1 LPSQG
6 FRELPNPNR
15 GASESRQLFIP
26 RFYPRYAHASITRT
40 VDMAEENLDA
50 NSGPAK
56 ENEVRS
62 PKVPS
67 RMGGRKLIA
76 LVAIAALLIGVPLG
90 YLATQGTDDSNPD
103 DDVAIVISGFGE
115 SLNLT
120 VSDLSDM
127 ESYEGSG
134 YFMKSTGT
142 IVGPLNFT
150 GIPVSDLVDLVY
162 DDDNYSLN
170 TVAWDGY
177 EMTYNSGQV
186 ENGTFPTY
194 NLDGELLGPDDLTMI
209 LAYEEDGERL
219 DYDSLR
225 IVVVDDEE
233 KPITDG
239 HFWAKM
245 VKELN
250 VAPFVHDWTLELE
263 GVTTMDMDR
272 QTFESL
278 ATCYYHTTYYNY
290 TDDDGDHYYE
300 GIPLWVLLSAV
311 DKADA
316 PDGHY
321 MFNDA
326 LAEAG
331 YTVNVTASDGYSAT
345 FDAAQ
350 VARNDS
356 IIVAYKLDGEVL
368 AEDDWPLRIVGDD
381 LAGSQKVRNIVRIA
395 IEGYVENPAWEL
407 TLAGLT
413 TETFTEW
420 DFVALFNCDE
430 GLHVSYYNYTEDLEG
445 HSYAGIPLWVLIGL
459 VDGADSSHWLFN
471 DTLADLGYGVK
482 VTGSDGY
489 NKTISVGDVQYNDSL
504 ILALTFDE
512 EYLTGEDYPLTLT
525 GEDLPGSMNIKGV
538 VRVDLVDLPE

>member
-1 LPSQG
+1 MEAP
-6 FRELPNPNR
+6 
-15 GASESRQLFIP
+15 
-26 RFYPRYAHASITRT
+26 
-40 VDMAEENLDA
+40 
-50 NSGPAK
+50 
-56 ENEVRS
+56 S
-62 PKVPS
+62 PKVPK

-76 LVAIAALLIGVPLG
+76 LVAIAALLVGVPLG

-103 DDVAIVISGFGE
+103 GDAAIIISGFGG
-115 SLNLT
+115 SVNLT
-120 VSDLSDM
+120 VSELSDM

-162 DDDNYSLN
+162 DGDNYSLN

-194 NLDGELLGPDDLTMI
+194 NLDGELLGPDDLTMM

-219 DYDSLR
+219 AYDSLR

-233 KPITDG
+233 KPVTDG

-263 GVTTMDMDR
+263 GVTTMDMNS

-290 TDDDGDHYYE
+290 TDDDDDHYYE

-311 DKADA
+311 DEADA

-395 IEGYVENPAWEL
+395 IEGYVETPAWEL

-430 GLHVSYYNYTEDLEG
+430 GLHVSYYNYTEDLEE
-445 HSYAGIPLWVLIGL
+445 HSYAGIPLWVLVGL

-489 NKTISVGDVQYNDSL
+489 SKTLSVEDVEYNDSL
-504 ILALTFDE
+504 ILALTFDGEYFTGE
-512 EYLTGEDYPLTLT
+512 EYPLMLT
-525 GEDLPGSMNIKGV
+525 GEDLPGSTNVKGV

>member
-1 LPSQG
+1 M
-6 FRELPNPNR
+6 
-15 GASESRQLFIP
+15 
-26 RFYPRYAHASITRT
+26 
-40 VDMAEENLDA
+40 VEENLDA

-56 ENEVRS
+56 ETEALS

-90 YLATQGTDDSNPD
+90 YLVTQGTDDSTPD
-103 DDVAIVISGFGE
+103 GDVAVVISGFGE
-115 SLNLT
+115 RVNLT
-120 VSDLSDM
+120 VSDLSGM

-150 GIPVSDLVDLVY
+150 GIPVSDLVGLVY
-162 DDDNYSLN
+162 DGDNYSLN

-194 NLDGELLGPDDLTMI
+194 NLDGELLGPEDLTMM
-209 LAYEEDGERL
+209 LAFEEDGERL
-219 DYDSLR
+219 DYDNLR

-233 KPITDG
+233 TLITDG

-245 VKELN
+245 VKELIITPY
-250 VAPFVHDWTLELE
+250 VDDWTLELE
-263 GVTTMDMDR
+263 GVTALDVDR

-278 ATCYYHTTYYNY
+278 ASCYYHTTYYNY
-290 TDDDGDHYYE
+290 TDDGGDHYYE

-311 DKADA
+311 DEADA
-316 PDGHY
+316 PGGHY

-331 YTVNVTASDGYSAT
+331 YTVNVTASDGYSAA
-345 FDAAQ
+345 FDASQ

-356 IIVAYKLDGEVL
+356 IIVAYKLDGEAL

-381 LAGSQKVRNIVRIA
+381 LASSQKIKNIVRIA
-395 IEGYVENPAWEL
+395 IEGYAETPAWEL

-430 GLHVSYYNYTEDLEG
+430 GLHVSYYNYTDDSGG

-471 DTLADLGYGVK
+471 DSLAALGYGVK

-489 NKTISVGDVQYNDSL
+489 NKTISVEDVQYNDSL

-512 EYLTGEDYPLTLT
+512 EYLTGDDYPLTLT